1 MKTPMQELIEQFED
15 RLSSLKEVQATANL
29 ETQDF
34 LETQIEELEGCILSA
49 ELMLEKE
56 KEKELLRASLMQ
68 QVSEL
73 TDNEIIS
80 LYDDLSEFFKTKE
93 R

>member
-1 MKTPMQELIEQFED
+1 MSDKD
-15 RLSSLKEVQATANL
+15 KET
-29 ETQDF
+29 
-34 LETQIEELEGCILSA
+34 
-49 ELMLEKE
+49 
-56 KEKELLRASLMQ
+56 ELLRASLMQ

>member
-1 MKTPMQELIEQFED
+1 MSDKN
-15 RLSSLKEVQATANL
+15 KET
-29 ETQDF
+29 
-34 LETQIEELEGCILSA
+34 
-49 ELMLEKE
+49 
-56 KEKELLRASLMQ
+56 ELLRASLMQ

-80 LYDDLSEFFKTKE
+80 LYDELSEFFNTKE

>member
-1 MKTPMQELIEQFED
+1 MSDKN
-15 RLSSLKEVQATANL
+15 KET
-29 ETQDF
+29 
-34 LETQIEELEGCILSA
+34 
-49 ELMLEKE
+49 
-56 KEKELLRASLMQ
+56 ELLRTSLMQ

-80 LYDDLSEFFKTKE
+80 LYDNLSEFFKTKE

>member
-1 MKTPMQELIEQFED
+1 MNDKD
-15 RLSSLKEVQATANL
+15 KET
-29 ETQDF
+29 
-34 LETQIEELEGCILSA
+34 
-49 ELMLEKE
+49 
-56 KEKELLRASLMQ
+56 ELLRASLMQ

-80 LYDDLSEFFKTKE
+80 LYDDLSEFFNTKE

>member
-1 MKTPMQELIEQFED
+1 MIDKN
-15 RLSSLKEVQATANL
+15 KET
-29 ETQDF
+29 
-34 LETQIEELEGCILSA
+34 
-49 ELMLEKE
+49 
-56 KEKELLRASLMQ
+56 ELLRASLMQ

-80 LYDDLSEFFKTKE
+80 LYDNLSEFFKTKE

>member
-1 MKTPMQELIEQFED
+1 MSDKN
-15 RLSSLKEVQATANL
+15 KET
-29 ETQDF
+29 
-34 LETQIEELEGCILSA
+34 
-49 ELMLEKE
+49 
-56 KEKELLRASLMQ
+56 ELLRASLMQ

-80 LYDDLSEFFKTKE
+80 LYDNLSEFFNIKE

>member
-1 MKTPMQELIEQFED
+1 MVEHQREMSDKN
-15 RLSSLKEVQATANL
+15 KET
-29 ETQDF
+29 
-34 LETQIEELEGCILSA
+34 
-49 ELMLEKE
+49 
-56 KEKELLRASLMQ
+56 ELLRASLMQ

-80 LYDDLSEFFKTKE
+80 LYDNLSEFFNTKE

>member
-1 MKTPMQELIEQFED
+1 MSDKN
-15 RLSSLKEVQATANL
+15 KET
-29 ETQDF
+29 
-34 LETQIEELEGCILSA
+34 
-49 ELMLEKE
+49 
-56 KEKELLRASLMQ
+56 ELLRASLMQ